1 MFDYVLFDLDGTLT
15 DPKEGITKSVQYA
28 LKAFGIEEE
37 DTDNLVPFIGPPL
50 KDSFM
55 EFYEFDEEKAE
66 QAIEKY
72 RERFK
77 DTGIFENRIYDGI
90 PELIRKLKGNRK
102 KLAVASSK
110 PAVFVE
116 RILEHFDIRR
126 YFDVVVG
133 SELDGTRTDKAE
145 VVEEALRQLYG
156 ENPEDL
162 EQKKRTTVMVGDR
175 KFDIAG
181 AKEQGLISV
190 AVAYG
195 YGKMDE
201 LRIAKPDYTV
211 RSVEELEKLLLKDTK
226 KEVKEAPMTKI
237 WYVLFP
243 ALVFFFVRE
252 MGAYI
257 GQFIILNLVGT
268 LPDAL
273 VEKIIIWDETGTMI
287 AGLTGNGSAIIAA
300 IAFIIT
306 GIVCIK
312 FFAKDDISKAE
323 KAVKT
328 RPVLAKTPAAYVC
341 MLIAVPAMVL
351 GLNYLFELLGITNMS
366 EAYKQTSEMQYA
378 AAIPLALVVNGLL
391 APVVEEIIFRGV
403 VFNRLKIN
411 NKFITSV
418 IISALVFGV
427 YHQNIVQGAYAF
439 LMGCIIAVLYEWFG
453 HFYVPV
459 AVHVVSNVLVY
470 LLTVTGLAAAIGINW
485 WLCIGFLAIGM
496 GMLLCCKGMHQKVV
510 KEFVSVEEQSA
521 E

>member
-28 LKAFGIEEE
+28 LAAFGIEEP
-37 DTDNLVPFIGPPL
+37 DTDNLVSFIGPPL

-55 EFYEFDEEKAE
+55 EFYGFDEEKAGK
-66 QAIEKY
+66 AIEKY
-72 RERFK
+72 RERFQ

-110 PAVFVE
+110 PTVFVE

-156 ENPEDL
+156 ENQEEW
-162 EQKKRTTVMVGDR
+162 EQKKRNTVMVGDR
-175 KFDIAG
+175 KFDVSG

-190 AVAYG
+190 AVSYG
-195 YGKMDE
+195 YGRMDE
-201 LRIAKPDYTV
+201 LRIARPDYV
-211 RSVEELEKLLLKDTK
+211 VKSVEELEKLLLRDTK
-226 KEVKEAPMTKI
+226 KEVKETPMTKI

-243 ALVFFFVRE
+243 ALIFFFVRE

-257 GQFIILNLVGT
+257 GQFIILNLVGA
-268 LPDAL
+268 LPEEL
-273 VEKIIIWDETGTMI
+273 VKKIIIWDETGTMI

-300 IAFIIT
+300 IAFIIA
-306 GIVCIK
+306 GIVCLK
-312 FFAKDDISKAE
+312 FFAKEDIVKAE
-323 KAVKT
+323 KSAVEK
-328 RPVLAKTPAAYVC
+328 PSLQKTPTAYIC
-341 MLIAVPAMVL
+341 MTVAVLAMVL
-351 GLNYLFELLGITNMS
+351 GLNYLFELLGITNLS

-378 AAIPLALVVNGLL
+378 AAIPLALIVNGLL

-403 VFNRLKIN
+403 VYNRLKAN
-411 NKFITSV
+411 NRLITSV

-427 YHQNIVQGAYAF
+427 YHQNIVQGLYAF
-439 LMGCIIAVLYEWFG
+439 IVGCLIAVLYEWFG
-453 HFYVPV
+453 RFYIPV
-459 AVHVVSNVLVY
+459 AVHIVSNVLVY
-470 LLTVTGLAAAIGINW
+470 LLTVTGAGAVMKINW
-485 WLCIGFLAIGM
+485 WICIGLLLVGM
-496 GMLLCCKGMHQKVV
+496 GMILCIRGMYQKLV
-510 KEFVSVEEQSA
+510 KEFKASEEQA
-521 E
+521 TE